1 MKDGKYFRIAI
12 RIPEIFYVLRNHE
25 SNEPDRFD
33 EEAELIKQHQSD
45 EEDPVSAEVQLGRDQ
60 INKLCNV
67 LKSAFITDT
76 KNISTFK
83 NYILNLESDSKE
95 AALLEVK
102 NYMQEMRNIEQG
114 FTGENLSN
122 FFISHWPEKPEDFYF
137 MLKSID
143 LAGIRVVR
151 DSSLLE
157 SLTDEDKISI
167 FLESY

>member
-1 MKDGKYFRIAI
+1 MKERMKFRIAI

-25 SNEPDRFD
+25 SKEPDRFD
-33 EEAELIKQHQSD
+33 EETELIKQHQSD
-45 EEDPVSAEVQLGRDQ
+45 EEGFVSEEVQLGRDQ
-60 INKLCNV
+60 IDKLCNI
-67 LKSAFITDT
+67 LQSTFTTDT

-83 NYILNLESDSKE
+83 SYIFNLESDSQD

-102 NYMQEMRNIEQG
+102 NYLKEMRNIEQG
-114 FTGENLSN
+114 FTGVNLSKI
-122 FFISHWPEKPEDFYF
+122 FLSHWPEKPEDFYF

-151 DSSLLE
+151 DSSLIDNLI
-157 SLTDEDKISI
+157 DEEKISI

>member
-12 RIPEIFYVLRNHE
+12 RIPEIFYVLRKHE

-45 EEDPVSAEVQLGRDQ
+45 EEGSVSPEVQLGRDQ

-67 LKSAFITDT
+67 LNSTFTTDT

-83 NYILNLESDSKE
+83 NYIFNLESDSKD

-102 NYMQEMRNIEQG
+102 KYVQEMRNIEQD
-114 FTGENLSN
+114 FTGENLSK
-122 FFISHWPEKPEDFYF
+122 FFLRHWTEKPEDFYF
-137 MLKSID
+137 ILKSID
-143 LAGIRVVR
+143 LAGIRIVR